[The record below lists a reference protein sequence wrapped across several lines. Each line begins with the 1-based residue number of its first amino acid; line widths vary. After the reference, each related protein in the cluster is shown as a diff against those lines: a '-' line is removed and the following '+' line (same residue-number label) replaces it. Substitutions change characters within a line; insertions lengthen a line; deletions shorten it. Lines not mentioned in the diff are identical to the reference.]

1 MQLKSKKTR
10 ISDFNVTSIE
20 SPVGYTRP
28 DGKTAYPYWKKFI
41 HEHTVR
47 AEQSDNH
54 PIYRYSEVI
63 LSLAEAY
70 AATGEPGLALA
81 ELNKVRARA
90 GLEAED
96 ETEPAKLRKI
106 IYKERRVEFGMEMK
120 RWNDLV
126 RLGNIVDVLNAH
138 GALVKANFNTA
149 PYVKGD
155 GYTMTTNKILL
166 PLPDREIKVG
176 DLEQNPV

>member
-1 MQLKSKKTR
+1 
-10 ISDFNVTSIE
+10 
-20 SPVGYTRP
+20 VGYTRP

-54 PIYRYSEVI
+54 PIYRYSEVL